1 VAGTIGGAN
10 YGVAKQVRLLG
21 LRVFYCK
28 GESTTSIQIAAVD
41 WVTAHHVKP
50 AVANMSLAAWSSTL
64 TALDYAVSN
73 MVAAGVTVVV
83 AAGNEGQDACNYTPA
98 HASGTITVGAT
109 DRTDTRASQAASQ
122 TTRFWASNYGPC
134 LDIFAPGKD
143 IWSAGLVY
151 GTYIQMSGT
160 SMASPHVAGAAAL
173 YLQAYPW
180 ASPSSVRS
188 ALVST
193 ATSGKV
199 WYAGPASPN
208 KLLYS
213 WIVY

>member
-1 VAGTIGGAN
+1 
-10 YGVAKQVRLLG
+10 
-21 LRVFYCK
+21 
-28 GESTTSIQIAAVD
+28 
-41 WVTAHHVKP
+41 
-50 AVANMSLAAWSSTL
+50 
-64 TALDYAVSN
+64 LDYAVTN

-83 AAGNEGQDACNYTPA
+83 AAGNDGQDACNYTPA

-109 DRTDTRASQAASQ
+109 DRTDMRASQA
-122 TTRFWASNYGPC
+122 TPFWASNYGPC
-134 LDIFAPGKD
+134 VDIFAPGKD

-151 GTYIQMSGT
+151 GTYISMSGT

-173 YLQAYPW
+173 YLQQYRW
-180 ASPSSVRS
+180 ASPSAVRN

-199 WYAGPASPN
+199 WYAGTGSPN

-213 WIVY
+213 WIAY